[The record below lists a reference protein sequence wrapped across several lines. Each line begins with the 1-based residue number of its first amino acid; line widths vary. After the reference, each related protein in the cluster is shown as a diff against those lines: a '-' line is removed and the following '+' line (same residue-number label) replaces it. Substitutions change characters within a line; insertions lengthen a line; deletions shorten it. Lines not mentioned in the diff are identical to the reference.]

1 MKLYGAIDLHSTNNV
16 TVVINEQ
23 DQVVYQKRLPNDL
36 SLIAQQLSSYRRSL
50 EGIVVESTYNWYW
63 LVDGLME
70 KGHRVHLAN
79 TAAIQQYNGL
89 KYTDDHSDARWLA
102 HLLRL
107 GVLPEGYIYP
117 KQERA
122 VRDLLRKRG
131 QLVHQRT
138 ANLLSIQSLISRT
151 TGNSINAKY
160 IKALDIQYV
169 DGVLPNPDHVLALKA
184 NLAVMN
190 SADAQIEIL
199 EKAVQD
205 RVNLRP
211 QFRFLKTV
219 PGIGPILALTI
230 MLETGEIERFA
241 SVGNYA
247 SYCRCVGSKKISNG
261 KRKGSGNTKNGNKY
275 LAWAFVEAANFAIR
289 FNSKIKSFYQKK
301 KSKSNAMWPS
311 KQWRTSSAGLVTTLS
326 KIRLRL
332 ISPRHLPNRSI

>member
-36 SLIAQQLSSYRRSL
+36 SLIAQQLSTYRRSL

-70 KGHRVHLAN
+70 NGYRLHLAN
-79 TAAIQQYNGL
+79 NAAIQQYNGL

-102 HLLRL
+102 HMLRL

-117 KQERA
+117 KEERA

-151 TGNSINAKY
+151 TGNSISAKY
-160 IKALDIQYV
+160 IKALDIQHV
-169 DGVLPNPDHVLALKA
+169 DGVLPNPDLVLALKA

-205 RVNLRP
+205 RVKLRP

-230 MLETGEIERFA
+230 MLETGEIARFA

-247 SYCRCVGSKKISNG
+247 SYCRCVGSQQNQQ
-261 KRKGSGNTKNGNKY
+261 RQT
-275 LAWAFVEAANFAIR
+275 
-289 FNSKIKSFYQKK
+289 
-301 KSKSNAMWPS
+301 
-311 KQWRTSSAGLVTTLS
+311 
-326 KIRLRL
+326 
-332 ISPRHLPNRSI
+332 